1 MKTMYRKMKNL
12 FLRQSYLDAWEDY
25 ERSIRKTNFP
35 RWDYVILTSSNEEQA
50 RAFRQQIAYRLERGV
65 IPEKTKYLV
74 IPDPEGK
81 RIGSGGATLNV
92 LRYLSEKESFGLNFH
107 GRKILVIHSGGDSKR
122 VPQYSV
128 CGKLFSPVP
137 RELPDGRGSTLFDEF
152 LIGMAGVPS
161 RFKEGMLV
169 LSGDVLLL
177 FNPLQIDAQF
187 RGAAAIS
194 MKSTVEVGVDH
205 GVFLNDGTDHVKMFL
220 HKQSEETLR
229 KLGAVNEQNCVD
241 LDTGAVL
248 LDAELVE
255 ALFSLISLE
264 NNACANTTDA
274 PGRLR
279 GAESQNIDEEKYK
292 AFVNEKSRISF
303 YGDFLYPLA
312 SNSTLD
318 QYLKEQPEGDFCDEL
333 LACRAK
339 IWDVLRSFQMKLICL
354 SPAEFIHFGTTRELR
369 ALVTEEVADYEFLDW
384 KKHVFTNSSQCAG
397 ALHTCLLEESVQVEE
412 GCYLEN
418 CVLKGTTRIE
428 KGAIVSGL
436 ELENV
441 EIPANTV
448 FHGIKIKG
456 KDGYLVRT
464 YGVLDN
470 PKKTY
475 EENGSFLNG
484 TLQSFVEKNCLNHS
498 DLWDEEGSCFL
509 WNAKLYPVCTSW
521 KEAVNKGILLV
532 KMSEGLASD
541 NEIQEWKKCKRLS
554 LQESFQMADTERL
567 LSWKNHLE
575 DAILVDRFLK
585 RIENGE
591 HYIPALKTFGEQ
603 EITENQFRLLM
614 EKKENADFSEK
625 IRILYDV
632 SRSMKYQK
640 KCFMGKTYDVL
651 EQECF
656 ETIKQEIF
664 SQSFVNKVG
673 SYQIV
678 CDEVKVNLPVRVNWG
693 GGWTDTPPY
702 CNEHGGVVLN
712 AAITLR
718 GQDPIEVEIKRI
730 PELQVEFGSVDTGAY
745 GKALTAEEIQD
756 CHNPYDPFALHKAA
770 IIACGILPLDEKADL
785 RNVLKKMGG
794 GFYLSTCVKGVPKG
808 SGLGTSSI
816 LAGACVRAFAK
827 FLGQNWSD
835 EDVYDIVLNLEQI
848 MSTGG
853 GWQDQVGGL
862 TPGIK
867 FITSKPGIRQH
878 IHVEPVVISEE
889 TKRELQERFALIY
902 TGQRR
907 LARNLLREVVGNY
920 IGSRPE
926 SVKALEDMQKVAV
939 LMKFALERGN
949 IDEFAELMNEHWE
962 ISKQLDA
969 GSTNTCI
976 DQIFEVCGDLIDG
989 RFIAGAGGGG
999 FLQVILKKGV
1009 TKARLS
1015 ARLHEVFQETGVD
1028 VWECEME

>member
-1 MKTMYRKMKNL
+1 MKSMYRKMKNL

-25 ERSIRKTNFP
+25 ARSIRKVNFP
-35 RWDYVILTSSNEEQA
+35 RWDYIILTSSNEEQA

-74 IPDPEGK
+74 IPDPDGK

-92 LRYLSEKESFGLNFH
+92 IRYLSQEESFGTDFH
-107 GRKILVIHSGGDSKR
+107 GKRILVIHSGGDSKR

-152 LIGMAGVPS
+152 LIGMAGVPA

-187 RGAAAIS
+187 KGAAAIS
-194 MKSTVEVGVDH
+194 MKSPIEIGVDH
-205 GVFLNDGTDHVKMFL
+205 GVFLNDGTDHVKKFL
-220 HKQSEETLR
+220 HKQDEATLR
-229 KLGAVNEQNCVD
+229 ELGAVNEQNCVD

-248 LDAELVE
+248 LDSELVE
-255 ALFSLISLE
+255 TLLSLITRS
-264 NNACANTTDA
+264 CD
-274 PGRLR
+274 
-279 GAESQNIDEEKYK
+279 ESGTCVRVIDEEKYA
-292 AFVNEKSRISF
+292 AFVNEKARISF

-312 SNSTLD
+312 ADSTLE
-318 QYLKEQPEGDFCDEL
+318 QYYKEQPEGEFCDEL
-333 LACRAK
+333 FDCREK
-339 IWDVLRSFQMKLICL
+339 IWKALSPYQMKLICL

-369 ALVTEEVADYEFLDW
+369 ALMTEEVADYEFLDW
-384 KKHVFTNSSQCAG
+384 KKHVFTNAVECAG
-397 ALHTCLLEESVQVEE
+397 ALHTCLIGPGVQIEE

-418 CVLKGTTRIE
+418 CSLKGNVRVE
-428 KGAIVSGL
+428 KGAVVSGL
-436 ELENV
+436 ALEDMIV
-441 EIPANTV
+441 PSDTV
-448 FHGIKIKG
+448 FHGVTLQKNG
-456 KDGYLVRT
+456 GFLVRA

-475 EENGSFLNG
+475 KENESFLKG
-484 TLQSFVEKNCLNHS
+484 TLQSFIDTNHLETE
-498 DLWDEEGSCFL
+498 DLWKDGNECNL
-509 WNAKLYPVCTSW
+509 WNAAFYPVCDSW
-521 KEAVNKGILLV
+521 QEAVENGVLLV
-532 KMSEGLASD
+532 KMSEGCASSD
-541 NEIQEWKKCKRLS
+541 DVQRWKGQKRLS
-554 LQESFQMADTERL
+554 LQESFRLGDTDGL
-567 LSWKNHLE
+567 LGWKQKLE
-575 DAILVDRFLK
+575 DEILVDRFLN
-585 RIENGE
+585 RIQNGE

-603 EITENQFRLLM
+603 EITESQFRILM

-632 SRSMKYQK
+632 SRSMKYK
-640 KCFMGKTYDVL
+640 KNDFQGKSYDAL

-656 ETIKQEIF
+656 ETIKKEIF
-664 SQSFVNKVG
+664 AQSFVNNVG
-673 SYQIV
+673 DYRIA

-712 AAITLR
+712 AAIMLK
-718 GQDPIEVEIKRI
+718 GKEPIEVKIRRI
-730 PELQVEFGSVDTGAY
+730 PRLQVEFGSVDTGAY
-745 GKALTAEEIQD
+745 GKAVTAEEIQD

-770 IIACGILPLDEKADL
+770 IIACGILPLEDYADL
-785 RNVLKKMGG
+785 QEILEKMGG

-816 LAGACVRAFAK
+816 LAGACVRAFSK
-827 FLGQNWSD
+827 FLGQEWTD
-835 EDVYDIVLNLEQI
+835 EDIYDIVLNLEQI

-878 IHVEPVVISEE
+878 IHVEQVEIPKE
-889 TKRELQERFALIY
+889 TKEELRERFALIY

-926 SVKALEDMQKVAV
+926 SVKALKDMQRVAV

-949 IDEFAELMNEHWE
+949 VDEFAALMNEHWE
-962 ISKQLDA
+962 ISKILDA

-976 DQIFEVCGDLIDG
+976 DQIFEVCSDLIDG

-1009 TKARLS
+1009 EKEQVSR
-1015 ARLHEVFQETGVD
+1015 RLHEVFQDSGVD
-1028 VWECEME
+1028 VWECEMV